1 MKKICVLSILFLFL
15 TSTAFAVTQKKIP
28 TDPVKEKE
36 IKTKILSLQ
45 IPFIK
50 NISQIKDTKVKYYAN
65 TFAGTVFVT
74 DDEIIYGLKGWAV
87 KERFLNAK
95 KTIAEGI
102 RGAETKVSYF
112 KGSDQNNWKSNIPT
126 YQEIGLGEIYDH
138 ITLNLKAYGK
148 NIEKLFIIEKG
159 GKPEDIAI
167 KVERAKKLKVNEKGE
182 LEIETGIGTVKMT
195 RPVAYQEIDSKRV
208 EVTVAYTIP
217 QSAVCNPHCKYGF
230 LVKDY
235 NKDYPLVID
244 PLLASTFVGGSSND
258 DIYDITIDQS
268 GNVFLVGD
276 TESSDYPTTTGTY
289 DNSYSGPMNVIVSKL
304 DNNLTSLLASTFIGG
319 NSGGLDRGRE
329 IKIDQSGNVYISGK
343 TSSPDYPTTPGAYD
357 RSHHGK
363 FDVFLSK
370 LDNNLTTLLASTFLG
385 GSGDDVIDD
394 TMAIDHS
401 GDVFIAGWT
410 ESPDFPT
417 TTGVYDTSHN
427 GNTDI
432 FLSRLDG
439 NLSTLKASTFIGGT
453 NDDGPYAVV
462 LDQSGNIFV
471 TGDTESLDYP
481 TTTEAYDTSYN
492 GAKDLFLSKFN
503 NTLTNL
509 LASTFIGGTG
519 DDATFGMDLDQSG
532 NIFITGGTLS
542 SDYPTTKGAYDT
554 SYHGNWDFI
563 VSKLNNTLTNLLAS
577 TFLGG
582 SLNEWSFSVSVD
594 KSGNVFV
601 AGRAG
606 SPDYPTTPGA
616 YDVSY
621 NGGEGYGDVGV
632 SKLDNNLTTLL
643 ASTFLG
649 GSGDDFSRAM
659 AIDQSGDVFVE
670 GCTHYA
676 TDFPTTPGSYDT
688 SFNGERDIFV
698 SRFDNNLSKAPTV
711 GCSTWTDV
719 IAKYNAY
726 VGGQATWNDVM
737 ACYREYSSI

>member
-1 MKKICVLSILFLFL
+1 VKKVVLLSIMFLFL
-15 TSTAFAVTQKKIP
+15 TSTAFAVTQNKIP
-28 TDPVKEKE
+28 IDPSKEKKM
-36 IKTKILSLQ
+36 KTRILNLL

-87 KERFLNAK
+87 KEGFLNAK

-102 RGAETKVSYF
+102 REAETKVSYF

-126 YQEIGLGEIYDH
+126 CQEIGLGEIYDH
-138 ITLNLKAYGK
+138 IKLNLRAYGK
-148 NIEKLFIIEKG
+148 NIEKIFIIEKG

-182 LEIETGIGTVKMT
+182 LEIETRIGTVKMT

-217 QSAVCNPHCKYGF
+217 QSAVCNPQCKYGF

-258 DIYDITIDQS
+258 DIYGMTIDQS

-276 TESSDYPTTTGTY
+276 TESSDYPTTTGAY
-289 DNSYSGPMNVIVSKL
+289 DTSYSGSMNVIVSKL

-319 NSGGLDRGRE
+319 NSGNRDRGRT
-329 IKIDQSGNVYISGK
+329 IAIDQSGNVYIAGK
-343 TSSPDYPTTPGAYD
+343 TESPDYPTTPGAYD

-363 FDVFLSK
+363 FDAFLSK

-385 GSGDDVIDD
+385 GSGEENIAQ
-394 TMAIDHS
+394 TLAIDQS
-401 GDVFIAGWT
+401 GDVFIAGYT

-417 TTGVYDTSHN
+417 TTGAYDTSHN
-427 GNTDI
+427 GNADN
-432 FLSRLDG
+432 FLSKLDG

-453 NDDGPYAVV
+453 NDDGAYVV
-462 LDQSGNIFV
+462 VVDQSGNIFV
-471 TGDTESLDYP
+471 TGDTDSPDYP

-519 DDATFGMDLDQSG
+519 DDSTFGMDLDQSG
-532 NIFITGGTLS
+532 NIFISGGTLS
-542 SDYPTTKGAYDT
+542 SDYPTTNGAYDT
-554 SYHGNWDFI
+554 SYNGDWDFI

-582 SLNEWSFSVSVD
+582 SLVDWSFSVSVD
-594 KSGNVFV
+594 KSENVFV
-601 AGRAG
+601 VGRAA

-616 YDVSY
+616 YDVSH
-621 NGGEGYGDVGV
+621 NGEDYGDAGV

-649 GSGDDFSRAM
+649 GSGDDFARAM
-659 AIDQSGDVFVE
+659 AIDQSGNVFVE

-698 SRFDNNLSKAPTV
+698 SKFDNNLSMDPTV
-711 GCSTWTDV
+711 GCSTWNDV
-719 IAKYNAY
+719 ISRYQAY
-726 VGGQATWNDVM
+726 VTDQATWNDVM